1 MPNNIGG
8 ISLDKIE
15 ELKHKSLNKE
25 IYNEYLR
32 LHRVQRL
39 KKDKDKKIKVKYQLM
54 NEKLKEIKPDP
65 KKKTTPT
72 DEEKPEPPIDYEFAV
87 GM

>member
-1 MPNNIGG
+1 M
-8 ISLDKIE
+8 DKIE

-65 KKKTTPT
+65 KKKTT
-72 DEEKPEPPIDYEFAV
+72 
-87 GM
+87 